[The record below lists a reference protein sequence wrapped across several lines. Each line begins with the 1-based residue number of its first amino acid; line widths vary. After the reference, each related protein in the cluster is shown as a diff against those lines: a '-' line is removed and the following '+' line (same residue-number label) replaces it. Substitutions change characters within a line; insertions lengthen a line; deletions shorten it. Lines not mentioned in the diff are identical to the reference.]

1 MPLNNLEEPVIAIR
15 LFIGVLSIVCG
26 IASVGLAIPLIRGR
40 IPMNDTYGVRIPKSF
55 TSEENWY
62 KINTFGSK
70 IMIAFFSLPL
80 ILFGVV
86 CMFQPF
92 SSVNTLI
99 FAFLSVII
107 VSSVLCISIIFQF
120 GKKLS

>member
-1 MPLNNLEEPVIAIR
+1 MPLANPGEQAATVR
-15 LFIGVLSIVCG
+15 LLIGIVSILGG
-26 IASVGLAIPLIRGR
+26 IASIGLAIPLIRGK

-62 KINTFGSK
+62 KINAFGSK
-70 IMIAFFSLPL
+70 IMIVLFSLPL

-86 CMFQPF
+86 CLFQPF
-92 SSVNTLI
+92 STVNTVI
-99 FAFLSVII
+99 FAFLSVIT
-107 VSSVLCISIIFQF
+107 VSSVLCISLIFQF